1 LVDPFPGAGLAL
13 EEEVWASFTGLLS
26 AAGEADIVALVSEE
40 VLLETGTPPVFS
52 SSELSEL
59 LSEEELELSELED
72 SGSGVLTAFF
82 RTFASAFL
90 VASASESDESEE
102 SEESESE
109 LELELELDELL
120 ELESEPES
128 ESELDSD
135 EDSALETLAFF
146 VLGASSSDSES
157 ELDSEELL
165 DSALRLTPAGFLAA
179 GAGVG
184 AAASSSSSSASLSEL
199 EEEDDGDAERALG
212 ASPMLTS
219 ESLESL
225 SLSLLPLSELLLE
238 PLEILSHVWKSSTKD
253 GAFLASVLALPF
265 FFSSSAK
272 AVLVA
277 EKPFLE
283 RKDATAASN

>member
-1 LVDPFPGAGLAL
+1 
-13 EEEVWASFTGLLS
+13 LLS

-40 VLLETGTPPVFS
+40 ELLETGTPPVFS

-59 LSEEELELSELED
+59 LSEEELELLELED

-90 VASASESDESEE
+90 AASASESEELEE
-102 SEESESE
+102 SEESESELE

-120 ELESEPES
+120 ELESESES

-157 ELDSEELL
+157 ELDSDELL
-165 DSALRLTPAGFLAA
+165 DSALRLTPAGFLVE

-184 AAASSSSSSASLSEL
+184 AAVSSSSSSASLSEL
-199 EEEDDGDAERALG
+199 EEEEEDDGDAERALG

-225 SLSLLPLSELLLE
+225 SLLSLSELLFE
-238 PLEILSHVWKSSTKD
+238 PLEVLSQVWKSSTKD
-253 GAFLASVLALPF
+253 GAFLASALALPF